1 MINLRLISAAT
12 KGGPARNLT
21 EIFVAIFMTLQV
33 SLCHRLGAGAP
44 WLRPVLNALGYAQ
57 KYCLACGLAG
67 GAKDLENFV
76 HCQNYGCRGTKQKN
90 YIIYSGI
97 KIYCSRI
104 TINHKYCEEN

>member
-1 MINLRLISAAT
+1 MINLRLNSAAT
-12 KGGPARNLT
+12 KEGPARNLT
-21 EIFVAIFMTLQV
+21 EIFAAIFMTLQV

-76 HCQNYGCRGTKQKN
+76 HCQNYGCRGKTQKN
-90 YIIYSGI
+90 HICNAI
-97 KIYCSRI
+97 KIYRSGT
-104 TINHKYCEEN
+104 TIDHTYCEEN